1 MVDRGQGATGSKRL
15 TSDALRSDPVPSG
28 DHCYD
33 AKTVAGAGML
43 AGTCGAQY
51 RQTLS

>member
-1 MVDRGQGATGSKRL
+1 MVDRRQGATGSKRL
-15 TSDALRSDPVPSG
+15 TSDALGSDPDPEGV
-28 DHCYD
+28 HCYD
-33 AKTVAGAGML
+33 ANMVAGAGML